1 MDKKVHFKMYKSG
14 KRWLVAGAAVL
25 ALAGPSGYIVSN
37 ALSHSGTVSAAET
50 ADATDN
56 QAPTVY
62 ADDQTIDVGSVFIA
76 QNYIQATDNVDGD
89 VSSNIKI
96 TSNDV
101 NTAKAGVYHVSYE
114 VSDKAGNIK
123 TGTMTVTVIDPNAT
137 SNAPKIVA
145 EDHDVTLGSTF
156 NPLDNVLVYDKNDN
170 QLLTSRVVVSNNNVD
185 TSKVGTYHV
194 TYTITDVDGNVGT
207 KTIAIRVTDSGS
219 GTSTTAPILTAEDVT
234 LQQGDNWD
242 STRYANAYG
251 QQPTD
256 VVKLS
261 ATGDVDT
268 SKIGTYKVTYTATN
282 QNNETTTKT
291 ITVTVV
297 ASTKDTVPPVI
308 ENTSDYSFVT
318 GSTFDP
324 LQQGVTAYDAHDGN
338 VKVSVK
344 SSDVDMSK
352 AGVYHVT
359 YEATDVAGNTSTKT
373 ITVTVTGLSDNTVPT
388 ITASDLTIEK
398 GSTFDPLKGVS
409 AVDDVDGKT
418 DVVVA
423 SNPVDTSK
431 PGSYTVV
438 YTATDK
444 SGNKATKSVVVK
456 VVDKTSTD
464 TTKPTISASDVEL
477 SSNAAFDPM
486 KGVSATDDVDGSVP
500 VTIISNDVNTS
511 VKGVYHITYQ
521 ASDAAGNTTTKTI
534 TVTVT
539 KNADTT
545 APSIK
550 ASDLTIKTGTTFDPL
565 ESVSAVD
572 DVDGQTDVTVTSND
586 VDTSKAGVYHVS
598 YSAIDKSGNK
608 STITITV
615 TVVDK
620 VTDTVPPVIKASD
633 ITITQGRDFDPLTVA
648 SATDAVDG
656 DVMAYIV
663 KSDLDTSKIGKYSV
677 TIGARDTSGNEST
690 KTITV
695 TVVKAVD
702 DTEAPV
708 ITHTN
713 AVIKTGDTFDY
724 TKYVKVTDNSDPSP
738 YVSVDTSNVNT
749 SRAGIYTCY
758 VIATDASGNTSSG
771 TFTVTVTDSYVDT
784 VKPVISAKDAT
795 LELNDSFDP
804 SKGVAATD
812 DHDGNINYEITSND
826 VNTGKVGT
834 YHVTY
839 KATDAAGNIA
849 TKTVT
854 VTVVNSNDNDGHDE
868 GDNSS
873 SSSSNGSSGSSSSD
887 SSSSNGGSSS
897 SSSSHSD
904 GSSSSS
910 GSESGSTSGSK
921 DVEPSGSSSKDAT
934 KGGDTGTTGTT
945 TGSGDKSDAK
955 TVTNDTA
962 PGSDSTSGD
971 DIVGG
976 TSGDDNKLSS
986 SSDAKSSDDSKQPLP
1001 DAAAVASDY
1010 GTAKAILMTV
1020 AAGLIFAIGYVIKRV
1035 KNH

>member
-1 MDKKVHFKMYKSG
+1 MYKSG

-25 ALAGPSGYIVSN
+25 ALAGPSGYVVSN

-56 QAPTVY
+56 QAPVVY
-62 ADDQTIDVGSVFIA
+62 ADDQTIDVGSVFVA
-76 QNYIQATDNVDGD
+76 QNYIQAIDNVDGD
-89 VSSNIKI
+89 ISSSVKI

-101 NTAKAGVYHVSYE
+101 NTSKAGTYHVSYE
-114 VSDKAGNIK
+114 VSDKAGNTK
-123 TGTMTVTVIDPNAT
+123 TGTMTVTVIDPNTT
-137 SNAPKIVA
+137 SSAPTIVA
-145 EDHDVTLGSTF
+145 EDHDVNLGSTF
-156 NPLDNVLVYDKNDN
+156 NPLDNVLVYDKDGN

-194 TYTITDVDGNVGT
+194 TYTVTDVDGNIAT

-251 QQPTD
+251 RQATD

-261 ATGDVDT
+261 STGDVDT
-268 SKIGTYKVTYTATN
+268 SKTGTYKVTYTATN
-282 QNNETTTKT
+282 QNNEVTTKT

-308 ENTSDYSFVT
+308 ENANDLSFVT
-318 GSTFDP
+318 GSSFDP
-324 LQQGVTAYDAHDGN
+324 LQQGVTAYDAHDGD
-338 VKVSVK
+338 VKVTVK
-344 SSDVDMSK
+344 SNDVDMSK

-359 YEATDVAGNTSTKT
+359 YAATDVAGNVSTKT
-373 ITVTVTGLSDNTVPT
+373 ITVTVTGLSDNTVPI
-388 ITASDLTIEK
+388 ITASDSTIEK

-456 VVDKTSTD
+456 VVDKSSTD

-477 SSNAAFDPM
+477 SNNATFDPL
-486 KGVSATDDVDGSVP
+486 KGVSATDDVDGKVP
-500 VTIISNDVNTS
+500 VTVIANDVNTA
-511 VKGVYHITYQ
+511 VKGVYHVTYQ

-539 KNADTT
+539 KDVDTVG
-545 APSIK
+545 PSIK
-550 ASDLTIKTGTTFDPL
+550 ASDLTIKTGSKFDPL

-572 DVDGQTDVTVTSND
+572 DVDGKTDVSVDSND
-586 VDTSKAGVYHVS
+586 VDTSKPGTYHVS
-598 YSAIDKSGNK
+598 YSAVDKSGNK
-608 STITITV
+608 STITVTI
-615 TVVDK
+615 TVVDTL
-620 VTDTVPPVIKASD
+620 TDTVPPVIKTSD
-633 ITITQGRDFDPLTVA
+633 ITITQGRKFDPLTIV
-648 SATDAVDG
+648 SAKDAVDG
-656 DVMAYIV
+656 DVSAYIV
-663 KSDLDTSKIGKYSV
+663 KSNLDTSKVGKYDV
-677 TIGARDTSGNEST
+677 TVGAKDSSGNEST
-690 KTITV
+690 KTIVV

-708 ITHTN
+708 ITHTMP
-713 AVIKTGDTFDY
+713 VLKTGDTFDY
-724 TKYVKVTDNSDPSP
+724 TKYVKVTDNLDPSP
-738 YVSVDTSNVNT
+738 YVSVNTDGIDTSRPGV
-749 SRAGIYTCY
+749 YTCY
-758 VIATDASGNTSSG
+758 VLATDASGNTSSA
-771 TFTVTVTDSYVDT
+771 TFDVKVTDDYVDT
-784 VKPVISAKDAT
+784 VKPVISAKDVT

-826 VNTGKVGT
+826 VNAGKVGT

-839 KATDAAGNIA
+839 KATDAAGNVA
-849 TKTVT
+849 TKTIT

-897 SSSSHSD
+897 SSSSSSHSD

-921 DVEPSGSSSKDAT
+921 DVEPSGSSSQDAT
-934 KGGDTGTTGTT
+934 KGGDTGTT
-945 TGSGDKSDAK
+945 TGSSDKSDAK

-962 PGSDSTSGD
+962 PGSDSTSGSD
-971 DIVGG
+971 AVGT
-976 TSGDDNKLSS
+976 TSGDDNQSSSS

-1010 GTAKAILMTV
+1010 GAAKAILMTV